1 MPKPLC
7 ALTMGDPSGVG
18 PEIIL
23 KTLFSQR
30 AMAAADMVVIGFP
43 GPLTRD
49 TVMLGMDLVINR
61 IHSPRN
67 MVHGPNT
74 INLIVPDDRLK
85 VPLEYGVVDA
95 RCGKAAALCIER
107 AAELALAGEVDAVVT
122 APINKESLHLGGY
135 PYPGHTEFLQ
145 HLTGA
150 PDIAMLLT
158 LGDFRVI
165 HVVTHT
171 AIRDVPDLVRR
182 ERIIRTA
189 TLLHEALRLLGIE
202 HPRIAVSG
210 LNPHAGE
217 AGLFGREEIE
227 EIIPAVEALR
237 AGGMDITGPV
247 SPDTVFARGYSGEF
261 DAIVAMFHD
270 QGHIALKLAG
280 FRFGGERREVGGV
293 NTTLGLPIIR
303 TSVDHGTAFD
313 IAGKAVASDQS
324 MIEAVELAARMAE
337 GRKKGAEAQK
347 HGGAKREHT

>member
-1 MPKPLC
+1 MKKPLC
-7 ALTMGDPSGVG
+7 ALTMGDPSGIG

-23 KTLFSQR
+23 KTLFSQH
-30 AMAAADMVVIGFP
+30 AKNAANMLVIGFP
-43 GPLTRD
+43 GPFTRD
-49 TVMLGMDLVINR
+49 AVMLGMDIAINR
-61 IHSPRN
+61 IHSPRE
-67 MVHGPNT
+67 MVDRPDA
-74 INLIVPDDRLK
+74 INLIVPGNRQEI
-85 VPLEYGVVDA
+85 PLDYGIVDA
-95 RCGKAAALCIER
+95 RCGKAAGLCIEC
-107 AAELALAGEVDAVVT
+107 AAKLALSGEIDAIAT
-122 APINKESLHLGGY
+122 APINKESLQLAGY
-135 PYPGHTEFLQ
+135 RYPGHTEFLQ

-150 PDIAMLLT
+150 RDIAMLLT

-171 AIRDVPDLVRR
+171 PIREVPDLVRK
-182 ERIIRTA
+182 ERIMRTA
-189 TLLHEALRLLGIE
+189 ELLHEALKLLGIK

-217 AGLFGREEIE
+217 AGMFGREEIE

-237 AGGMDITGPV
+237 TEGMDIIGPI

-261 DAIVAMFHD
+261 DGIVAMFHD

-313 IAGKAVASDQS
+313 IAGKALASDLS
-324 MIEAVELAARMAE
+324 MIEAVEMAARMAL
-337 GRKKGAEAQK
+337 GRA
-347 HGGAKREHT
+347 T

>member
-1 MPKPLC
+1 
-7 ALTMGDPSGVG
+7 MGDPSGIG

-23 KTLFSQR
+23 KTLFSRR
-30 AMAAADMVVIGFP
+30 ATDAADMVVIGFP
-43 GPLTRD
+43 GPFVRD
-49 TVMLGMDLVINR
+49 AEMLGMDLVINR
-61 IHSPRN
+61 IHSPRH
-67 MVHGPNT
+67 MSSSPNT
-74 INLIVPDDRLK
+74 VNLIVPGHHAD
-85 VPLEYGVVDA
+85 VPLEYGIVDA

-107 AAELALAGEVDAVVT
+107 AAELALSGEVDAIVT
-122 APINKESLHLGGY
+122 APINKESLHLAGY
-135 PYPGHTEFLQ
+135 NFPGHTEFLQ

-150 PDIAMLLT
+150 GDIAMLLT

-171 AIRDVPDLVRR
+171 AIRDVPDLIRR

-189 TLLHEALRLLGIE
+189 TLLHEALLLLGIAR
-202 HPRIAVSG
+202 PRIAVSG

-217 AGLFGREEIE
+217 AGMFGREEIE
-227 EIIPAVEALR
+227 EIIPAVEELR
-237 AGGMDITGPV
+237 ARGMDITGPV

-261 DAIVAMFHD
+261 DAVVAMFHD

-313 IAGKAVASDQS
+313 IAGKAMASDQS
-324 MIEAVELAARMAE
+324 MIEAVEMAAQMAK
-337 GRKKGAEAQK
+337 GRA
-347 HGGAKREHT
+347 R